1 LKDSNILRSKLGAY
15 PRGFWV
21 LLVCFFVNRIGAAL
35 VWPYLALFMR
45 EQTGAPLSTVT
56 TLLSLQA
63 LASVLGT
70 SAISVV
76 MDRVGRKKP
85 MLVGLVAFSAI
96 LLLMSGARGIEQW
109 LVLIPLYGILQP
121 VFYVGAN
128 AMVADLV
135 QPDERTGA
143 YAIVRTGSNLAIA
156 VGAAIGGFVVAQS
169 HLYSY
174 QMTAVINVL
183 LVIPV
188 ALLIRESL
196 PKGRVTQQ
204 ETVRGGYGQ
213 IFRDRPFV
221 LFIGVFTLLEIAAAL
236 VFNLMSVYTKENF
249 GMPENEYGMLLGI
262 NATMVVLF
270 QYGVTQVSR
279 RAAPLV
285 VLGVGAL
292 FYTMGLS
299 WYALAQSFPHFALGM
314 VVMTIGEMMVAPTS
328 NGLVANMAPTDMRAR
343 YMGIYSLTYTMG
355 TGVGPVV
362 GGLLSGAFAPAAI
375 WYGGAFTALLA
386 AVGFFALARDRQI
399 EARANVSGVASEK
412 VG

>member
-1 LKDSNILRSKLGAY
+1 MRSKLGIY

-56 TLLSLQA
+56 ALLSLQA

-135 QPDERTGA
+135 QPDERTNA

-299 WYALAQSFPHFALGM
+299 GYALAQSFPHFALGM

-399 EARANVSGVASEK
+399 EARASVSRVASEK